1 MIFQTDVNWLEE
13 KFTDCSV
20 ALALTIVN
28 ASNEFALNH
37 VETYFHDGCGDPFYN
52 VPASIDPKVCF
63 KTTFLF
69 YFLLNT
75 VEYCYLN
82 FQSGGIVPGRTSG
95 YLVQALK
102 FS

>member
-1 MIFQTDVNWLEE
+1 MLCANSDKRRTFSVVILVTMIFQTDVNWLEE

-28 ASNEFALNH
+28 ASNECALNH

-63 KTTFLF
+63 KT
-69 YFLLNT
+69 
-75 VEYCYLN
+75 
-82 FQSGGIVPGRTSG
+82 
-95 YLVQALK
+95 K
-102 FS
+102 F